1 MGVIRHKIW
10 FDLWHNKGRSMLVVL
25 SIAAGVFAIGVVF
38 GMVDQL
44 LSGMDR
50 AHREVNPSHFS
61 IILSN
66 FIDQETVDELLK
78 IPGVAA
84 VEPVNQISVRYKTSP
99 NEEWSIGTLVQ
110 RPDYEKQNFDVV
122 QLKEGQWPAG
132 GRLSIERLTSQYFN
146 IFLGQTVIFE
156 VGPEEKSFTVEG
168 KIRHPFVE
176 PPQFGGQ
183 AHFFSDSAGLA
194 EFGVPEG
201 YFGQLL
207 VRIQE
212 PYSAE
217 KARSVAGFVRT
228 RLSQQGIGVVI
239 TLYQDPDRHWG
250 RMFVE
255 GITLV
260 LRSMAV
266 VTLLLSLVLVL
277 NTMTAV
283 ITQQT
288 DQIGVIKAIGGSSA
302 TIVWVY
308 LLEVLAFGLV
318 ALAIALP
325 AGVYLA
331 YRLTG
336 SFLNLFNI
344 DYTEFVV
351 SERAVTLMILSALVT
366 PLISALWPI
375 LKGAWISVREA
386 ISSYGLGGDFVSSR
400 LDRLVDRIGAGFLPT
415 LYAAAL
421 GNLFRRKG
429 RLTFSVLVLTIA
441 GIMFLV
447 VMSLISSIRLTL
459 DNETARQGY
468 DVRIGFA
475 QNHPIEKILTIVEA
489 EPALEKAEVW
499 FSRNVSLYRQGERL
513 EDSAGLGA
521 QLIGIPSDTEMYRP
535 LLVEGRWLEP
545 NRDAAE
551 VVLNHETAENNQI
564 AIGDQVTLDLGEL
577 GRSEWSV
584 VGTYRT
590 VYSSGFV
597 VEPIYAPLAAFEEA
611 TGVRD
616 QGNQVLLRGTG
627 ISSLI
632 DETAFADRLETAFE
646 SDGLDIDFYTTS
658 GKLEAR
664 DFANN
669 QFNTIVNLLLNLA
682 VLVAN
687 VGGLGLMG
695 ALGISVMERTREI
708 GVMRAIGGKSF
719 AIGSLFV
726 MEGLLQGLLSFFLS
740 VPAAYLLA
748 QPLARLLG
756 QTMIEID
763 LDYAFNF
770 PAVGIWLG
778 GVLVLAVLFSL
789 WPARNATRISVRESL
804 AYS

>member
-1 MGVIRHKIW
+1 MGVIGQKIW
-10 FDLWHNKGRSMLVVL
+10 FDLWHNKGRSLLVII

-44 LSGMDR
+44 LRGMDR
-50 AHREVNPSHFS
+50 AHQEVNPSHFS
-61 IILSN
+61 IILRD
-66 FIDQETVDELLK
+66 FIDQEVVDELLNV
-78 IPGVAA
+78 PGVAEI
-84 VEPVNQISVRYKTSP
+84 EPVNQITVRYKASSE
-99 NEEWSIGTLVQ
+99 EEWSIGTLVQ
-110 RPDYEKQNFDVV
+110 RPDYDKQIFDIV
-122 QLKEGQWPAG
+122 QLKTGQWPAG
-132 GRLSIERLTSQYFN
+132 DRLAIERLTSQYFN
-146 IFLGQTVIFE
+146 ISTGQSVIFE
-156 VGPEEKSFTVEG
+156 IGQEERSFTIG
-168 KIRHPFVE
+168 GQIRHPFIE

-183 AHFFSDSAGLA
+183 AHFFSDAAGLA

-207 VRIQE
+207 IRIQE
-212 PYSAE
+212 PYSSE

-228 RLSQQGIGVVI
+228 RLSEQGIGVVI
-239 TLYQDPDRHWG
+239 TLYQEPDRHWG

-266 VTLLLSLVLVL
+266 VTLLLSVVLVL
-277 NTMTAV
+277 NTMTAI

-288 DQIGVIKAIGGSSA
+288 DQIGVIKAIGGSST
-302 TIVWVY
+302 TIVWIY
-308 LLEVLAFGLV
+308 LLEVLVFGLI
-318 ALAIALP
+318 ALAITLP
-325 AGVYLA
+325 AGVFLA
-331 YRLTG
+331 FSLTG

-351 SERAVTLMILSALVT
+351 SERAVIFMILAALVA
-366 PLISALWPI
+366 PLASALWPI

-386 ISSYGLGGDFVSSR
+386 IASYGLGGDFASSR
-400 LDRLVDRIGAGFLPT
+400 LDRLIDRIGARFLPT

-447 VMSLISSIRLTL
+447 VMSLVSSIRLTL

-468 DVRIGFA
+468 DIRIGFT
-475 QNHPIEKILTIVEA
+475 QNHPIEKILTIVKADPTVES
-489 EPALEKAEVW
+489 AEVW
-499 FSRNVSLYRQGERL
+499 FSRNASLYREGERL

-535 LLVEGRWLEP
+535 LIVEGRWLEP
-545 NRDAAE
+545 NRDQTE
-551 VVLNHETAENNQI
+551 IVLNVSTAENNQI

-577 GRSEWSV
+577 GRSEWTV

-597 VEPIYAPLAAFEEA
+597 VEPIYAPLAAFEKA
-611 TGVRD
+611 TGVAS
-616 QGNQVLLRGTG
+616 QGNQVLLRGIEIG
-627 ISSLI
+627 ALA
-632 DETAFADRLETAFE
+632 DESAFADRLETAFE
-646 SDGLDIDFYTTS
+646 SEGLDIDFYTTS

-664 DFANN
+664 DFADN
-669 QFNTIVNLLLNLA
+669 QFNTVVNLLINLA
-682 VLVAN
+682 ILVSN

-719 AIGSLFV
+719 TIGSLFV
-726 MEGLLQGLLSFFLS
+726 MEGLLQGLLSFLLA
-740 VPAAYLLA
+740 VPVAYLLA
-748 QPLARLLG
+748 QPMARLLG

-770 PAVGIWLG
+770 PAVAIWLG
-778 GVLVLAVLFSL
+778 VVLSLSVLFSL
-789 WPARNATRISVRESL
+789 WPARSATRISVRESL
-804 AYS
+804 VYS